1 MERRLWSAGAPVDV
15 VPVAD
20 DREQEKH
27 DRNQQQSGGFKCV
40 NVVPGTATPGL
51 LLGDSHENIVAPGEK
66 SEANDKLRRFRH
78 AAKFLYAAT
87 SGNAPYDAPIVPSKH
102 LRLIRSLIVIP

>member
-27 DRNQQQSGGFKCV
+27 DRNQQQSGGFKRID
-40 NVVPGTATPGL
+40 VVPGTATPGL

-66 SEANDKLRRFRH
+66 SEANDKLRRFRQLRCFCMLNRL
-78 AAKFLYAAT
+78 AMPRT
-87 SGNAPYDAPIVPSKH
+87 I
-102 LRLIRSLIVIP
+102 LRLSRVNTCALYGR